1 MKASTA
7 CGPRKEATWLAKVR
21 TACVGWQERSEHVV
35 KYTLPLIYRLTGV
48 GACLTQKIAGSHGA
62 ELSDDS
68 FPEPNSTLRI
78 SSSLSWSRFHQSV
91 DHRSTPKTWSH
102 RSDLFRRALLLS
114 VVILLAV
121 GGAEGA
127 GSPGC
132 REWEFA
138 CRNGRCVPGTKYCDS
153 MDNCG
158 DLSDEPRHCSPCNRT
173 YYGAVGV
180 TLDLEI
186 HRPREDSV
194 PFLCPLTIAAAG
206 DDHIVQVSFDSFTV
220 GRFAGSGPDGGCPEG
235 GLQIREKGR
244 PRIGGWFCGTAWGL
258 GGGGGGGGSVGG
270 GSVGGAAGVP
280 TGRAGAVDGSGV
292 GGGGGAGAGPGR
304 PPIFFSE
311 SDAVTLV
318 LSLMPVAG
326 QMQGHPPAILSSS
339 LGPSPPAAA
348 GSALISRRSSGRL
361 RTSYDFD
368 FRISFKILSK
378 KAAVVRYGGV
388 VPSFS
393 GGPGNYHTIQSVNGD
408 RDSSLEGGGS
418 DDDFYLPQIL
428 HKGVNKWK
436 SKTAYLFSLSI
447 ELLLSFFVI
456 GLPVLLPPLLYPPL
470 PPSLPQ
476 PPTTPPPPVYLH
488 LGDLIPGTFC
498 SRLFGSCDRR
508 ACALQSPNYP
518 GLYPRNL
525 TCYFAVRQHR
535 APKGQVALIA
545 VAQRRG
551 HLAPIPTAYAAS
563 NPGFQSRGAGGI
575 LEQQGHAMAWPE
587 CDDLHDYVTVYDGYT
602 TRDPVLLRFCGGAS
616 SLPSPLLPVP
626 STPTAVSSGPEL
638 LVEFTSAPFGTL
650 QPSPPL
656 GLASAIR
663 GFQLQVK
670 VQFVDQDSYL
680 YARNKRCEFW
690 IRPPRRRGPDSFGAS
705 PGVGDIPTPPPD
717 GSAGGSGGGGREFV
731 FADLRGTLRNP
742 VHSLAANTTC
752 IYHLIGDEAHDEGR
766 GREDGGDSRGDG
778 GWMGGVGAAG
788 AGVVGG
794 GQWGGRRTKPE
805 YRVWLSVLK
814 FHVAPDPLPRANT
827 GGGTTSRSGDASSEL
842 DCTSSLAVWDGPLGG
857 EPPPGGPPRWRGSPG
872 TPWDPSCPHGFCG
885 GHRPSPA
892 GPFANA
898 SAQSSSLLAKYCPT
912 ASASSPPP
920 PLAPSSTAPARP
932 PSCEHALLANG
943 TRLVRPCSTRARPG
957 PFQPQPK
964 QQPPP
969 PPIVEGIWRGPGLRP
984 EAIIGTIGDPP
995 RTTPKEG
1002 FLSSG
1007 RDMHVQMVAAEST
1020 ALRPVAFAASYEFV
1034 DISQDGEAF
1043 GDGQCSRRF
1052 SSRPPASLVTV
1063 PSSPQRFTAPRNVF
1077 LYGRGGS
1084 TNLSCTYRF
1093 EVQEGER
1100 VRITVVRLLTGT
1112 RPLLGAGGG
1121 RGRGGRPP
1129 PPVQPSV
1136 PGEGGCITAYEPIG
1150 PHHRCIASNRPSR
1163 PPHVRLL
1170 LADLP
1175 WPDDGLPVTRHCL
1188 CSDIP
1193 ERSLPGGTSTAAP
1206 PTTTTAATT
1215 SSPTSPGTPSSSSPR
1230 PTTSTKAPPTTRP
1243 PPPSPFEP
1251 FSYTSAPS
1259 RAVEVRFSAIGMGA
1273 AHDPDSVF
1281 FEADVEFVR
1290 VEEGGFFPT
1299 RQDAGL
1305 GKGKVV
1311 PTGRAR
1317 RRKCEAMSRR
1327 KFTGPSGELTVRI
1340 PKPSQGEDLEQTLHC
1355 ASQPYVIVPTPGR
1368 FLYVRTRGFHL
1379 MPPEG
1384 IVALP
1389 GRANMTS
1396 SARAP
1401 PCPTRNRLMVYSGG
1415 TKSGTKLK
1423 AIICPLP
1430 PTSWSSV
1437 DPRQRVEVFSEGWEE
1452 SSRGPPPQPS
1462 NILPLPLPPTLEAIF
1477 GADDEDHVDKM
1488 AGAVVVEPMAAEDAS
1503 YSLTWLEVIPR
1514 RSHRPLIPPPGY
1526 PFPFLQETVDANFLP
1541 SGECIHRC
1549 PELGACINAS
1559 LWCDGREH
1567 CPSGF
1572 DESLCENHMGSS
1584 YHPLLRPP
1592 LLYASLAT
1600 LILLLLLLL
1609 ALGLHLRSRPR
1620 DSVEGLPSRH
1630 APCPSCL
1637 PNGMASK
1644 SSVDH
1649 KSGVS

>member
-1 MKASTA
+1 MAGL
-7 CGPRKEATWLAKVR
+7 GPRTAPLPPHNTTGGHTVAATTPRGPRGRRKSSTTHPAIGRHCTAFVGCLLKDRGVIFAEGRATPSPGVEGPPWDRGGGAATIGLPSERLAFPAASPAVDIEDGKDELAPRTTGTGPGTNCAEGRSRGRPRGSAPVRHAEIQGCTLNCRDIQMESCLGRAGPLRLSADGPPEGCSGECGGFGGSGWGEGTRGRPLAASSSWRRWLV
-21 TACVGWQERSEHVV
+21 
-35 KYTLPLIYRLTGV
+35 V
-48 GACLTQKIAGSHGA
+48 GAALVVAA
-62 ELSDDS
+62 
-68 FPEPNSTLRI
+68 
-78 SSSLSWSRFHQSV
+78 SV
-91 DHRSTPKTWSH
+91 
-102 RSDLFRRALLLS
+102 
-114 VVILLAV
+114 
-121 GGAEGA
+121 GCAEGA
-127 GSPGC
+127 GSPAAGC
-132 REWEFA
+132 RKWEFA

-206 DDHIVQVSFDSFTV
+206 GEHGDIVQVSFDSFTV

-244 PRIGGWFCGTAWGL
+244 PRIGGWFCGTAWG
-258 GGGGGGGGSVGG
+258 
-270 GSVGGAAGVP
+270 
-280 TGRAGAVDGSGV
+280 
-292 GGGGGAGAGPGR
+292 
-304 PPIFFSE
+304 PPVFFSE

-326 QMQGHPPAILSSS
+326 QQQG
-339 LGPSPPAAA
+339 
-348 GSALISRRSSGRL
+348 
-361 RTSYDFD
+361 YDFD
-368 FRISFKILSK
+368 FRISFKMLSK
-378 KAAVVRYGGV
+378 EAAVVRYGGV

-393 GGPGNYHTIQSVNGD
+393 GGPGNYHTIQSVNGG
-408 RDSSLEGGGS
+408 RGDSSLEGGG

-428 HKGVNKWK
+428 HKSVNKWK
-436 SKTAYLFSLSI
+436 SKTA
-447 ELLLSFFVI
+447 
-456 GLPVLLPPLLYPPL
+456 GLPVLLPPLLYPL
-470 PPSLPQ
+470 PPPALPS
-476 PPTTPPPPVYLH
+476 PPSSPPPALPLH

-498 SRLFGSCDRR
+498 SRLFGGCDRR

-551 HLAPIPTAYAAS
+551 HLAPIPTALGSSAPSFAT
-563 NPGFQSRGAGGI
+563 RGSGGL
-575 LEQQGHAMAWPE
+575 LEQPGHAPGWPE

-602 TRDPVLLRFCGGAS
+602 TRDPVLLRFCGGATAS
-616 SLPSPLLPVP
+616 PPTPLLPSP
-626 STPTAVSSGPEL
+626 SAPTAVSSGPEL

-650 QPSPPL
+650 QPAPPI

-690 IRPPRRRGPDSFGAS
+690 A
-705 PGVGDIPTPPPD
+705 D
-717 GSAGGSGGGGREFV
+717 GTKEFA
-731 FADLRGTLRNP
+731 FADLRGILRNP

-752 IYHLIGDEAHDEGR
+752 IYHLIGEHEEGGR
-766 GREDGGDSRGDG
+766 GNGESEAAEDALR
-778 GWMGGVGAAG
+778 W
-788 AGVVGG
+788 
-794 GQWGGRRTKPE
+794 GQWGGRRTKPD

-814 FHVAPDPLPRANT
+814 FHVAPDPLPPPAAGAT
-827 GGGTTSRSGDASSEL
+827 TSGADGTTTDSE
-842 DCTSSLAVWDGPLGG
+842 CTSSLAVWDGPLGG
-857 EPPPGGPPRWRGSPG
+857 GPPARGPGRWRGAPG
-872 TPWDPSCPHGFCG
+872 VPWEPACPHGFCG
-885 GHRPSPA
+885 GGHRSPSSS
-892 GPFANA
+892 PFANSSTPA
-898 SAQSSSLLAKYCPT
+898 SSLLAKYCPT
-912 ASASSPPP
+912 ASPSSPPP
-920 PLAPSSTAPARP
+920 PLAPSSAAPARP

-957 PFQPQPK
+957 PFQPPPK
-964 QQPPP
+964 QSPPP
-969 PPIVEGIWRGPGLRP
+969 PPVVEGMWRGPGVRP

-1007 RDMHVQMVAAEST
+1007 RDMDVQMVAAEST
-1020 ALRPVAFAASYEFV
+1020 ALRPVAFAAAYEFV

-1043 GDGQCSRRF
+1043 GEGLCSRRF

-1100 VRITVVRLLTGT
+1100 VRITVVRLLTGV
-1112 RPLLGAGGG
+1112 RPTTPAVVGS

-1129 PPVQPSV
+1129 QH
-1136 PGEGGCITAYEPIG
+1136 PGDGGCLTAFEPIG

-1193 ERSLPGGTSTAAP
+1193 ERGGAALASTAAP
-1206 PTTTTAATT
+1206 STTTAAPSTT
-1215 SSPTSPGTPSSSSPR
+1215 TAASSATSGTTATTTAV
-1230 PTTSTKAPPTTRP
+1230 PTTPT

-1259 RAVEVRFSAIGMGA
+1259 RAVEVRFSAVAMGA

-1290 VEEGGFFPT
+1290 VEEVGFFPT
-1299 RQDAGL
+1299 RQEAGH

-1311 PTGRAR
+1311 PMGKPR

-1327 KFTGPSGELTVRI
+1327 KYSGPSGELRVRI
-1340 PKPSQGEDLEQTLHC
+1340 PKPAKGEDPEQTWMC

-1389 GRANMTS
+1389 GRANVTS

-1401 PCPTRNRLMVYSGG
+1401 PCPTRNRIMVYSGG
-1415 TKSGTKLK
+1415 TKSGAKLK

-1437 DPRQRVEVFSEGWEE
+1437 DPRQRVELFSEGWEE

-1462 NILPLPLPPTLEAIF
+1462 NILPLPLPPSLEAIF
-1477 GADDEDHVDKM
+1477 GGDAEDHVDKM

-1572 DESLCENHMGSS
+1572 DESLCENSLGPS

-1592 LLYASLAT
+1592 LLYASLAV
-1600 LILLLLLLL
+1600 LVILLLLLL
-1609 ALGLHLRSRPR
+1609 ALGLRLRGRPR
-1620 DSVEGLPSRH
+1620 DAIPGLPSRH

-1637 PNGMASK
+1637 PNGTAAK
-1644 SSVDH
+1644 ASVDG
-1649 KSGVS
+1649 KMGAS